1 MYIHQSLSIYLD
13 GKKVNG
19 RYIDVDIPFGFG
31 FDGFNVFGRDWF
43 AFGMKGSIDI
53 QTVSG
58 RLSRGVQY
66 QKGVNRAYELL
77 TNDARYD
84 SLGNRIYLFDRKGY
98 TFPRSINSARLTFS
112 LNNWFKSWD
121 TLS

>member
-1 MYIHQSLSIYLD
+1 MDFASASHPSFAS
-13 GKKVNG
+13 
-19 RYIDVDIPFGFG
+19 FGFG

-43 AFGMKGSIDI
+43 AFGLKGSIDI

-66 QKGVNRAYELL
+66 QKGVNRAYELP

-84 SLGNRIYLFDRKGY
+84 SLG
-98 TFPRSINSARLTFS
+98 S
-112 LNNWFKSWD
+112 LLLNHCRGSHN
-121 TLS
+121 L